1 MRVTSKYGKRTAL
14 RKQCKTEA
22 RQSGWCEAANRNHR
36 LVSCDKQACTHQY
49 SIGEQ
54 TTIPLHCTH
63 WQEIS

>member
-14 RKQCKTEA
+14 REQCKTEA
-22 RQSGWCEAANRNHR
+22 RQCEAANRNHR

-54 TTIPLHCTH
+54 AQRPPFPCIVLKR
-63 WQEIS
+63 